1 MFGAKAPVNRYD
13 HWLARF
19 TEEPIQEG
27 MILMYGHSLFTRCG
41 RMCAEWGNP
50 NIEEEV
56 RMKDGKQAIIN
67 HGFGGSNAEDQL
79 FYYTRLVR
87 PWKPRALLLACGGN
101 DSSLPY
107 SAKDVMEL
115 QARIVQWARADFP
128 DIPIYCFSRNP
139 MPSWKRE
146 EMTPR
151 MRHLR
156 TEHNIFLEDFCA
168 RMENCHYV
176 AQQNMP
182 MFFENPEDIGD
193 WNKVRDDIFAED
205 GVHLNPR
212 GYALFMDAIRELLDD
227 LL

>member
-1 MFGAKAPVNRYD
+1 MFGAKARVNRFD
-13 HWLARF
+13 HWLDKYPF
-19 TEEPIQEG
+19 DSSEEG

-41 RMCAEWGNP
+41 PQGGEWDDP
-50 NIEEEV
+50 NIEEHV
-56 RMKDGKQAIIN
+56 LMKDGSRAIVN
-67 HGFGGSNAEDQL
+67 HGFGGSNVEDQL
-79 FYYTRLVR
+79 FYYSRLVR

-101 DSSLPY
+101 DLSIPY
-107 SAKDVMEL
+107 SPRDIMEL
-115 QARIVQWARADFP
+115 QARIIQWAQADFP
-128 DIPIYCFSRNP
+128 GIPIYCFSRNP

-182 MFFENPEDIGD
+182 MFFENPEDVGD

-205 GVHLNPR
+205 GVHLNPK
-212 GYALFMDAIRELLDD
+212 GYALFMDAMRELLDD

>member
-19 TEEPIQEG
+19 DENPIQEG
-27 MILMYGHSLFTRCG
+27 MILLYGHSLFTRCG

-79 FYYTRLVR
+79 FYYSRLVR

-101 DSSLPY
+101 DVSLPY

-115 QARIVQWARADFP
+115 QARIIQWARADFP
-128 DIPIYCFSRNP
+128 GIPIYCFNRTPS
-139 MPSWKRE
+139 PSWRRE
-146 EMTPR
+146 AATPR
-151 MRHLR
+151 SRHLR
-156 TEHNIFLEDFCA
+156 AEHNVFLEDFCA
-168 RMENCHYV
+168 RMENCHYIPL
-176 AQQNMP
+176 QNQA

-193 WNKVRDDIFAED
+193 YNKVRDDIFVED
-205 GVHLNPR
+205 GHLNSK
-212 GYALFMDAIRELLDD
+212 GYGLFMDLVRELLDD

>member
-1 MFGAKAPVNRYD
+1 
-13 HWLARF
+13 
-19 TEEPIQEG
+19 
-27 MILMYGHSLFTRCG
+27 MI
-41 RMCAEWGNP
+41 EQ
-50 NIEEEV
+50 EV
-56 RMKDGKQAIIN
+56 RMKDGSQAIVK
-67 HGFGGSNAEDQL
+67 HGFGTSSAAYL
-79 FYYTRLVR
+79 LYYYHRIVL
-87 PWKPRALLLACGGN
+87 PYKPRALVLATFSN
-101 DSSLPY
+101 DIGY
-107 SAKDVMEL
+107 GYGVKDIMEIL
-115 QARIVQWARADFP
+115 ARIVQWARADFP

-182 MFFENPEDIGD
+182 MFFENPEDVGD

-205 GVHLNPR
+205 GVHLNPK
-212 GYALFMDAIRELLDD
+212 GYALFMDAMRELLDD